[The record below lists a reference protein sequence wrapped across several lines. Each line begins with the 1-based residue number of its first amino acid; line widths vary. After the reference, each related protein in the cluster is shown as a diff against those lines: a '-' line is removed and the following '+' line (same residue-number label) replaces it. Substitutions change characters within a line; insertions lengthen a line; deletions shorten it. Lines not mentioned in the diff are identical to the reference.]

1 MSRMSTVLIAVVT
14 ALLLLGG
21 LDLVLA
27 QPRIAGATG
36 RAAAELDELKRQV
49 AERRPQLVLLGDSMV
64 GEGVD
69 DAALGR
75 RIGLRVLNVQRGGA
89 ASAWC
94 YLALENL
101 ILPAHPPPQ
110 RVAVFYRDH
119 FLTEPRFRVDGPYRQ
134 HLAALSGPDE
144 PLLERLALAPV
155 DPAIAF
161 VRRGLPLYERR
172 EALRSGVH
180 GALMDGVGAAFG
192 LEHGIAEAS
201 LTRVFADGALDPR
214 RLGKRQ
220 LDAERADRD
229 SFAFGR
235 DVADSFLPE
244 MVRLAQ
250 QRGVSL
256 VFVRMKRRRDLEP
269 DREPRELAR
278 YQHELGAW
286 LAQRGIPVVDFTHD
300 ARLRPEHYA
309 AGDHLSRGE
318 GRRVFTE
325 LLAEAL
331 APDLA
336 ASTAPPRSR
345 R

>member
-1 MSRMSTVLIAVVT
+1 MSSAWIAT
-14 ALLLLGG
+14 LSALLLLWG

-27 QPRIAGATG
+27 EPRIAGAAS
-36 RAAAELDELKRQV
+36 RAVAEVGELRTLV

-69 DAALGR
+69 AAALGR
-75 RIGLRVLNVQRGGA
+75 RIGLRALNVQKGGA

-101 ILPAHPPPQ
+101 ILPAQPPPQ

-144 PLLERLALAPV
+144 PLLERLALEPV
-155 DPAIAF
+155 DPAIAW
-161 VRRGLPLYERR
+161 VRRGLPLYDRR

-180 GALMDGVGAAFG
+180 GALMDGVGAALFG
-192 LEHGIAEAS
+192 LQRGAAEAS

-220 LDAERADRD
+220 LDAERADDD

-244 MVRLAQ
+244 MVRLAEEG
-250 QRGVSL
+250 GVSL

-269 DREPRELAR
+269 NREPKELAR
-278 YQHELGAW
+278 YQQELGAW
-286 LAQRGIPVVDFTHD
+286 LAERGIPVVDFTHD

-331 APDLA
+331 APQLA
-336 ASTAPPRSR
+336 DPRVPRS
-345 R
+345 